1 MHGIGFGWAD
11 DVPAVCLTFV
21 EGLPPNE
28 VEGRLG
34 ADPGSR
40 RSATFQQAADDQDFV
55 AERFAIQVGVT
66 DGWTVLVEP
75 NGYVCSQD
83 SVLVDLSAGGRA
95 VTVFWNVNLDSRFGY
110 ARDGVLVR
118 VFDPVLGTSEVGDPL
133 PEEASAADEQ
143 PIHAALAL
151 AEALTGVQVTQ
162 AWLLDEARPTVTCPL
177 NAT

>member
-1 MHGIGFGWAD
+1 MGFEWAD
-11 DVPAVCLTFV
+11 GVPAVCLTFV
-21 EGLPPNE
+21 EGLSPDQ
-28 VEGRLG
+28 VEDRLG

-40 RSATFQQAADDQDFV
+40 RSTTFEQAADDQDFV
-55 AERFAIQVGVT
+55 AERFAIQVGVI

-83 SVLVDLSAGGRA
+83 AVLAGLATGGRA
-95 VTVFWNVNLDSRFGY
+95 VMVFWNVNLDSRFGY

-133 PEEASAADEQ
+133 PEEAGPADEQ

-151 AEALTGVQVTQ
+151 AESLTGVRVT
-162 AWLLDEARPTVTCPL
+162 AGWLLDEARPTVTCPL
-177 NAT
+177 AAP